1 VRPKCAGSARCARA
15 TSAWAAGAIA
25 YAGRRAASTRNYA
38 ELSGR
43 QIMGPALTTVD
54 FGIRYRFK
62 VGPTAFGARLMA
74 TNLFDKRDW
83 KVVGS

>member
-1 VRPKCAGSARCARA
+1 
-15 TSAWAAGAIA
+15 
-25 YAGRRAASTRNYA
+25 
-38 ELSGR
+38 
-43 QIMGPALTTVD
+43 MGPALTTVD